1 MNGTD
6 AFFSFVRSLL
16 ARRWVRF
23 GMVGGTAALCY
34 ALLGLLFV
42 NVLGLPALVGNGL
55 AYVLSFVVSSLGQ
68 SLWTFSAPHTKAAHS
83 AMLPRFAATQAL
95 GLTLNTLIVWLLMS
109 LGLKYETAM
118 PIALLLVPVVVYA
131 ACKYWVFRP
140 RPAARSHDNP

>member
-55 AYVLSFVVSSLGQ
+55 AYVLEGNLFKMCSWGGRITRYWIKYCRDYASSAEAVKIGIN
-68 SLWTFSAPHTKAAHS
+68 AK
-83 AMLPRFAATQAL
+83 
-95 GLTLNTLIVWLLMS
+95 
-109 LGLKYETAM
+109 
-118 PIALLLVPVVVYA
+118 
-131 ACKYWVFRP
+131 
-140 RPAARSHDNP
+140 